1 MTVETART
9 DAAPSG
15 VSGFGGGAGSGVGS
29 GAGAGLRR
37 PDGVPKLTGAAQY
50 VGDVPADDALVATMV
65 CATVPRAE
73 RATVDAAEALSAPG
87 TVAVLTADD
96 LPPLFYQGPVGQSV
110 LPMTDHVVRYEGQ
123 PLALVLADTVER
135 SRYAAELV
143 RVAYEGVRPAV
154 VFADA
159 ADTVESQARMGPTD
173 HGKGDI
179 EEGLAQARTVVSG
192 TYTTADRHHNPI
204 EPSVTL
210 ARWDGERLTVHDS
223 VQSLSL
229 TRATLATAFG
239 LDPGQV
245 RVVCPFIGGGFGC
258 KGYIWPHQV
267 LAAAA
272 ARVVGRAVRLP
283 LTRAQMFTSCGH
295 QPQTRQTVTLGADAE
310 GALTALRHHSA
321 NATSRHH
328 QHAEATTDAC
338 ASLYAVPHIELRR
351 RIRHTDR
358 ATPTP
363 MRSPHEGPGLFALE
377 SAVDELAYAA
387 GLDPLALRLRNLPER
402 DALTGAP
409 FSTHELRACLERGA
423 ERFGWE
429 RRAPR
434 PRATREG
441 DELVGLGMAALSL
454 ETHRSPSS
462 ARVRRSADGRVRV
475 EAGTEEI
482 GTGQPGMI
490 ATIAAEV
497 LEVSPEDVEVVIGDS
512 RLPVT
517 SMTAGSSA
525 TMGVG
530 SAVLLAARAVREKLA
545 GGAEEAEAEASWGP
559 QEGSDGLGRKDT
571 MSVHAFGA
579 VFVEV
584 RVDALLGRVRVARCT
599 GAYAAGRII
608 NPLAARS
615 QLTGGIS
622 WGIGQALLEQSRFD
636 AEFGRFASKN
646 LAGYAV
652 PVSADVPQLDV
663 FFVDDHDTYA
673 SPLGAKGIGE
683 LAPLGVSAAVANAVF
698 HATGVRVRDLPLGM
712 PALVTELPLDGGV

>member
-1 MTVETART
+1 MNAE
-9 DAAPSG
+9 
-15 VSGFGGGAGSGVGS
+15 VSPPV
-29 GAGAGLRR
+29 AGLRR
-37 PDGVPKLTGAAQY
+37 PDGPAKLAGTARY
-50 VGDVPADDALVATMV
+50 VADVPAGDALVATMV
-65 CATVPRAE
+65 CATVPRAD
-73 RATVDAAEALSAPG
+73 RAVVDASAARRAPG
-87 TVAVLTADD
+87 VAAVLTADD
-96 LPPLFYQGPVGQSV
+96 LPPLRYEGAVGQSV

-123 PLALVLADTVER
+123 PVALVLADTGER
-135 SRYAAELV
+135 SRHAADLV
-143 RVAYEGVRPAV
+143 RVTYEGVRPVLA
-154 VFADA
+154 FADA
-159 ADTVESQARMGPTD
+159 EDTVESRPMMGPAD
-173 HGKGDI
+173 HGTGDVAR
-179 EEGLAQARTVVSG
+179 GLAEARTVVG
-192 TYTTADRHHNPI
+192 ATYTTSDRHHSPI
-204 EPSVTL
+204 EPSATL
-210 ARWDGERLTVHDS
+210 ARWDGDRLTVHDT
-223 VQSLSL
+223 VQSVSA
-229 TRATLATAFG
+229 TRAVLATAFG
-239 LDPGQV
+239 LEAEQV
-245 RVVCPFIGGGFGC
+245 RVVCPFVGGGFGC

-267 LAAAA
+267 LTAAA
-272 ARVVGRAVRLP
+272 ARTAGRAVRLA

-310 GALTALRHHSA
+310 GRLTALRHHSV

-328 QHAEATTDAC
+328 EYAEATTDAC
-338 ASLYAVPHIELRR
+338 ASLYAGPHIELRR
-351 RIRHTDR
+351 RMRHTDR

-387 GLDPLALRLRNLPER
+387 GLDPLAFRLRNLPAR

-423 ERFGWE
+423 ERFGWD
-429 RRAPR
+429 RRAPE

-462 ARVRRSADGRVRV
+462 ARVRRTADGRVRV

-482 GTGQPGMI
+482 GTGQPGVL
-490 ATIAAEV
+490 ATVAAEV
-497 LEVSPEDVEVVIGDS
+497 LDVRPEDVEVVFGDS

-571 MSVHAFGA
+571 MSVHAYGA

-615 QLTGGIS
+615 QMTGGLT
-622 WGIGQALLEQSRFD
+622 WGLGQALLERSRFD
-636 AEFGRFASKN
+636 VEFGRFRSKN

-652 PVSADVPQLDV
+652 PVNADVPELDV
-663 FFVDDHDTYA
+663 FFVEDHDTYA

-698 HATGVRVRDLPLGM
+698 HATGVRVRSLPIGIPDLLEGM
-712 PALVTELPLDGGV
+712 PRD